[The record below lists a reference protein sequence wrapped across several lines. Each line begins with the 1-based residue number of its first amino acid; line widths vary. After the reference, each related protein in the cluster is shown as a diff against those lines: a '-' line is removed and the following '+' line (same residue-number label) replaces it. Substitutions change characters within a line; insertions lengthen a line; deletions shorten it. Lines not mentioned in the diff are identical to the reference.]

1 MYLSFIDTTIIV
13 MNGEY
18 ANIKGLWKGV
28 IWLCHDLKKKFGSM
42 NLEIVACATAMAAPS
57 TSPVIVAIVNDF
69 DYHDYYNNYYE
80 NFNHDGTSWSLL
92 QQLQTITAIIY
103 YCDGYNHVGNV

>member
-1 MYLSFIDTTIIV
+1 
-13 MNGEY
+13 
-18 ANIKGLWKGV
+18 
-28 IWLCHDLKKKFGSM
+28 M

-69 DYHDYYNNYYE
+69 DYHDFYNDYYE
-80 NFNHDGTSWSLL
+80 NCNHDGTSWSLL

-103 YCDGYNHVGNV
+103 YCDGYLYVGNV

>member
-1 MYLSFIDTTIIV
+1 

-28 IWLCHDLKKKFGSM
+28 IWLCHDFEKKLGSM

-80 NFNHDGTSWSLL
+80 NCNHDGTSWSLL

-103 YCDGYNHVGNV
+103 YCDG